1 MYPSDSILVALL
13 PSPAGDLRA
22 SAGELIGAASE
33 AGTPVA
39 VIVAPAARH
48 EALAEAAA
56 KLGAAAVLH
65 ADLEGAVD
73 VVTADAVVAAMGQ
86 VNPHAV
92 LLPNTVDGRDA
103 AARVSVR
110 TRAPL
115 AADAVG
121 LARDEEGVIA
131 HHSVYGGT
139 YTPASAAT
147 FGPLIVT
154 LREGAVD
161 ARGSAQPVSA
171 AALEV
176 SASGVPAASVDSFAE
191 ETATSDRPDL
201 RSADRV
207 VSGGRGLGSK
217 EGFELAEQLADALG
231 AAVGASR
238 AAVDA
243 GYADHNLQVGQ
254 TGVSVSP
261 QLYIALGI
269 SGAIQHLAGMQTSKT
284 IVAIDKDADAPI
296 FDIAD
301 FGVVGDAFT
310 VVPQLLEALQEKK
323 A

>member
-1 MYPSDSILVALL
+1 MYASDSILVVL
-13 PSPAGDLRA
+13 PLTP
-22 SAGELIGAASE
+22 AGELRSNAAELLGAASE

-39 VIVAPAARH
+39 LVVAPS
-48 EALAEAAA
+48 EKLDALAETAATH
-56 KLGAAAVLH
+56 GAGAVLTAAV
-65 ADLEGAVD
+65 DEITDVAV
-73 VVTADAVVAAMGQ
+73 TDATVAAMNE
-86 VNPHAV
+86 VNPHVV
-92 LLPNTVDGRDA
+92 LFPHSMDGRDA

-115 AADAVG
+115 AADSVG
-121 LARDEEGVIA
+121 LQRDDQGVIA
-131 HHSVYGGT
+131 KHSVYGGT
-139 YTPASAAT
+139 YNSASAAT

-154 LREGAVD
+154 LREGSID
-161 ARGSAQPVSA
+161 ARAQEQSASVTS
-171 AALEV
+171 LEV
-176 SASGVPAASVDSFAE
+176 AASGAPTAQVDSFE
-191 ETATSDRPDL
+191 EATGASDRPDL
-201 RSADRV
+201 RSAERV

-217 EGFELAEQLADALG
+217 EGFQIAEQLADEIG

-238 AAVDA
+238 AAVDS
-243 GYADHNLQVGQ
+243 GYTDHNLQVGQ

-284 IVAIDKDADAPI
+284 IVAIDKDSDAPI

-310 VVPQLLEALQEKK
+310 VVPQLIEALREKK